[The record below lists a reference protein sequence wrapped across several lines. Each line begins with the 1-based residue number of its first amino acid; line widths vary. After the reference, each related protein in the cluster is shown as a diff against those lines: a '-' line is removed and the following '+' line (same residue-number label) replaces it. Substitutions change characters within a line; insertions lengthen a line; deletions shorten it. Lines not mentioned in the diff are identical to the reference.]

1 LSRLLKIGTMV
12 ALKPYN
18 QMYQRPI
25 GIVVGHLESTFNIVD
40 WVNDNH
46 NQDNGGYLN
55 SSLEILSGV
64 KYGS

>member
-1 LSRLLKIGTMV
+1 MNKLLKIGTMV
-12 ALKPYN
+12 VLKPYN
-18 QMYQRPI
+18 QARQRPV

-55 SSLEILSGV
+55 SSLEILSEV
-64 KYGS
+64 K